1 MSRPSHSRPEFFSK
15 RRKYEHFQRNNR
27 YKIYEENYENRKLS
41 NKKAEARAAAR
52 RMERNKFREEKIAE
66 NVAAEVAA
74 ARESAAREAAAK
86 EAAAEEAV
94 AREAAMVAE
103 AMKAA
108 RRAERD
114 RLTLQSS
121 RDQSEI
127 NDAAYALDLVNRPP
141 TEEEKRNPETLLQ
154 LTQRKEEVEQQMP
167 GPLRGAAL
175 VKMNEY
181 LLRIGKEPYPD
192 PDHIVVKKEK
202 QKNRKRRRT
211 PSAIVTP
218 SSTSSISMT
227 SSLADRSGSG
237 GSGSG
242 GDGGGGDGGVSL
254 SESLRLQEHEAHLR
268 SEEELN
274 DEQLSES
281 IRKKMERENVPT
293 HINVYEG
300 NNLPS
305 TPDNM
310 TSQYTATRT
319 AGLALSNLKNL
330 TKCIRSSTKV
340 LKKRQ
345 ATIDESRISTVARVL
360 RRDRRD
366 PGVRAMDRR
375 VKTLIQQNIPP
386 PPPHPKRV
394 IPHKCPLFS
403 VLDIGR
409 ILLECYNEYKNLL
422 IVAPTMANATIY
434 EVADFNE

>member
-1 MSRPSHSRPEFFSK
+1 MSRLSHSRPEFFSK

-27 YKIYEENYENRKLS
+27 YKIHEENYENRKLS
-41 NKKAEARAAAR
+41 NKKAEAGAAAR
-52 RMERNKFREEKIAE
+52 RMERKKFREEKIAE

-86 EAAAEEAV
+86 EAVAEEAV
-94 AREAAMVAE
+94 AREAAVVAE

-181 LLRIGKEPYPD
+181 LFRIGKEPYPD

-237 GSGSG
+237 GSGS
-242 GDGGGGDGGVSL
+242 GGGDGGVSL

-330 TKCIRSSTKV
+330 TKYLRSSTKV